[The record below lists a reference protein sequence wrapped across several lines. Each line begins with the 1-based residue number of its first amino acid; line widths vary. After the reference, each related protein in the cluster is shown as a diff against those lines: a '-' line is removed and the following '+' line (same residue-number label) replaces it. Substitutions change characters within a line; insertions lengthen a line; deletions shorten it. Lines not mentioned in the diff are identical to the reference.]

1 MKINKFPIVIFLSS
15 LVVYSSCGTNEEP
28 KAPVAKVE
36 FDQVPEVDENKYSFV
51 PPSPLQIASIFKKA
65 GLVYDASLLNPTT
78 KSETYSNKFKQSLN
92 FGVYS
97 ADLAYCVKNEKYT
110 EAGEYLNTLKSLSAK
125 IGLETVFA
133 SENLIE
139 RFKSNIGN
147 QDSIVEILIFVQENT
162 DEYIEQNGKIDLAVV
177 YYSGA
182 WVEGMYFGAMTAS
195 QNKTN
200 NIGMIISEQMNMAN
214 ALYKGLMAVD
224 DMSVEIEDLAE
235 SIMEFIKTYDNFESV
250 KAIGEDSEFFDI
262 ELTQAEVEE
271 ISKKI
276 IVLRNSIVQ

>member
-1 MKINKFPIVIFLSS
+1 MKINKFPLFIFLAS
-15 LVVYSSCGTNEEP
+15 LVVYSSCGTKEEP
-28 KAPVAKVE
+28 KAPEAKVE
-36 FDQVPEVDENKYSFV
+36 FDEVPEVDENKYSFV

-97 ADLAYCVKNEKYT
+97 SDLAYCVKNEKYT
-110 EAGEYLNTLKSLSAK
+110 EAGEYLNTLKTLSAK

-133 SENLIE
+133 SENLVE

-214 ALYKGLMAVD
+214 ALYKGLMSVD
-224 DMSVEIEDLAE
+224 EMSVEIEDLAE
-235 SIMEFIKTYDNFESV
+235 SIMDIIKTYDNFESV

-276 IVLRNSIVQ
+276 IELRNSIVQ